1 MREYYVDIKFN
12 NIKEIYDFIDD
23 IKKFQSDVDL
33 TSTINHRY
41 IVDAKSILGV
51 LSLDAASILRVR
63 IISND
68 EREIKEFLEAMKKY
82 KYIEK
87 D

>member
-1 MREYYVDIKFN
+1 MRECYVDIKFN
-12 NIKEIYDFIDD
+12 NMKEIYDFMDD
-23 IKKFQSDVDL
+23 VKKFQSDVDL

-51 LSLDAASILRVR
+51 LSLDVSSILRVR

>member
-1 MREYYVDIKFN
+1 MKEYYVDIKFN